1 MNLTFTF
8 VVAFAV
14 VLLLLFVAIKYII
27 SEKNKNKKLQEELKI
42 QQQNSILLYK
52 HAEEIAEIEKDKNL
66 TDQVIEEAKSDEE
79 ILDII
84 NTIVAINN
92 SRVRNNKKDK

>member
-1 MNLTFTF
+1 MDLTFTF
-8 VVAFAV
+8 IVAFAV

-27 SEKNKNKKLQEELKI
+27 NEKNKNKKLQEELES
-42 QQQNSILLYK
+42 QQQNLITLYR
-52 HAEEIAEIEKDKNL
+52 HAEEIAEIEKDKSR
-66 TDQVIEEAKSDEE
+66 TDQIIEEAKSDEE

-84 NTIVAINN
+84 NTVVAVNN

>member
-8 VVAFAV
+8 IVAFAV

-27 SEKNKNKKLQEELKI
+27 SEKKKNKKLQEELES
-42 QQQNSILLYK
+42 QQQNLITLYR
-52 HAEEIAEIEKDKNL
+52 HAEEIAEIEKDKSR
-66 TDQVIEEAKSDEE
+66 TDKIIEEAKSDEE

-84 NTIVAINN
+84 NTVVAVNN